1 MSSKVNIEK
10 DVNLEFLLKEYSK
23 GIVDLFDSILN
34 AEIKKELVVLIKRE
48 LSNWIL
54 YYKELFPHSVNKKLV
69 ESLYKEDPKEVEKL
83 FNYVIKNYKIYKDA
97 YIWILKHFKT
107 YSIELSYSDSDLL
120 ANLIKIL
127 TDSVIKINNKNNS
140 VASKRIYKMVI
151 NLLVKDGYLKSV
163 LEYVRDEELAKRVY
177 MTCFYV
183 KDFPP
188 KDLLDIKSIIRQL
201 FDSVEFEDEKMQ
213 LAGERMEIGFLTI
226 LSSLNKKQ
234 KELKHLKEVE
244 IPENSKE
251 IGKARELGDLKENA
265 EYHSA
270 KEKQQFL
277 TKRLNSLMLEIENAK
292 VIDTKDLQ
300 SSVVGFGTKVIIL
313 NEVTGKDES
322 YLILGPWESNPDEGI
337 ISYKSPFGENLLDSR
352 EGDSLNFIINNT
364 NFKYFVKK
372 IEPIKFS

>member
-1 MSSKVNIEK
+1 M
-10 DVNLEFLLKEYSK
+10 
-23 GIVDLFDSILN
+23 
-34 AEIKKELVVLIKRE
+34 
-48 LSNWIL
+48 
-54 YYKELFPHSVNKKLV
+54 
-69 ESLYKEDPKEVEKL
+69 
-83 FNYVIKNYKIYKDA
+83 
-97 YIWILKHFKT
+97 
-107 YSIELSYSDSDLL
+107 
-120 ANLIKIL
+120 IKIL

-352 EGDSLNFIINNT
+352 EGDSLNFILNIL
-364 NFKYFVKK
+364 
-372 IEPIKFS
+372 